1 MGKVPSF
8 VNDLLG
14 GVAHGEDLYGFIIL
28 GDNAV
33 EVLQVSAD
41 G

>member
-8 VNDLLG
+8 VNYLLG
-14 GVAHGEDLYGFIIL
+14 GVAHGEELYGFIIL

-33 EVLQVSAD
+33 EVLQVSAN